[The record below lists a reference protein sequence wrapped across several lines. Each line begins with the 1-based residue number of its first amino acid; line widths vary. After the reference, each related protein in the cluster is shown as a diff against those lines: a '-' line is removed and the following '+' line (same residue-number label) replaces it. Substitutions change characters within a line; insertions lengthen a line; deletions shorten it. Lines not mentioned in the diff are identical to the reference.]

1 MSKIDSVARERPE
14 SYGMELNDLETKH
27 SDNGAL
33 VRLGKK
39 PVLKVELPIPG
50 FLWSAC

>member
-1 MSKIDSVARERPE
+1 MSKIDSEARERPTT
-14 SYGMELNDLETKH
+14 YGMELDNLETKH

-39 PVLKVELPIPG
+39 PVLKVERPTPG
-50 FLWSAC
+50 FLCSAC